1 MSKGGKKHIGAGTHG
16 KGAGSGARSDVP
28 NDKIGENMVLSNRDK
43 SQHSESRG
51 MDGKHIQTEQYRNHA
66 TNRLVDDED
75 E

>member
-28 NDKIGENMVLSNRDK
+28 NDKIGENNRDK